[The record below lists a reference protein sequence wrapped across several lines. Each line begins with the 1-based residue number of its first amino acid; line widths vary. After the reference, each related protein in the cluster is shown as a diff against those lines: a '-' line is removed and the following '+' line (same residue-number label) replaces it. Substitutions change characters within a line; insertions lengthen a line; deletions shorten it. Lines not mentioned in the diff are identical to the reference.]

1 MMHSSAHSSNCPMP
15 KDFDNTS
22 FDSLLLEISPV
33 VERVFVKAEFL
44 RWNLPRQDFAA
55 ALRRSVEKRFQNLSP
70 RAEEIKSYLESLHA
84 PDLGL
89 ACACARGSEAA
100 WEYFVATY
108 RAELRAAARA
118 ILRASGSADETRAD
132 DLADSLIAELYGLR
146 SDDAGERKSLFE
158 YFHGR
163 SKLST
168 WLHTILAQRQV
179 DFLRSSSRTVAL
191 EEDSENGS
199 PKELST
205 PRQADPPDPDRSMY
219 LGRLDTT
226 LGEALSML
234 SARERMILSCYY
246 ADGHTLAE
254 IGRMIGEHESTI
266 SRQLD
271 RTRRGLRETV
281 TTILRR
287 GTPAQHG
294 APAQP
299 GLDEAQIE
307 QAFSYALEDWPFD
320 LSKALSKEQ
329 NGSPPE

>member
-1 MMHSSAHSSNCPMP
+1 MP
-15 KDFDNTS
+15 KDFVNA
-22 FDSLLLEISPV
+22 SLDTFLVEMSPV
-33 VERVFVKAEFL
+33 VERVFAKAEFL
-44 RWNLPRQDFAA
+44 RWNLPRQDFSA

-70 RAEEIKSYLESLHA
+70 CPGEIEGYLESLHA

-100 WEYFVATY
+100 WEFFVATY
-108 RAELRAAARA
+108 RMELRAAALA

-146 SDDAGERKSLFE
+146 SDDAGKRKSLFE
-158 YFHGR
+158 YFQGR

-179 DFLRSSSRTVAL
+179 DFLRSSIRTVAL
-191 EEDSENGS
+191 EEDSESGS
-199 PKELST
+199 PKEFSA
-205 PRQADPPDPDRSMY
+205 PCQADPPDPDRDLY
-219 LGRLDTT
+219 LRRFDAA
-226 LGEALSML
+226 LGEALSGL
-234 SARERMILSCYY
+234 PTRERMILSCYY
-246 ADGHTLAE
+246 ADGLTLAE

-281 TTILRR
+281 TAILRR
-287 GTPAQHG
+287 GTPAD
-294 APAQP
+294 AENSAQP

-329 NGSPPE
+329 NNSPPD